1 MEPTQEARTD
11 IVVVGGGM
19 AGLVAA
25 TLAARSGAA
34 VTLIDSARLGAM
46 PFS

>member
-1 MEPTQEARTD
+1 MEATQETHTD

-25 TLAARSGAA
+25 ALAARSGA
-34 VTLIDSARLGAM
+34 R
-46 PFS
+46 